1 MGLDSVSKLEKQI
14 VLLSGES
21 SAAKEEFS
29 GKFKEQA
36 AVLVQKDEEIVKL
49 KAQVGNIQKRFRD
62 KVREVQETLS
72 KYNETLKTKN
82 QEIAEYTLELN
93 KLKGNDAAQGKIITM
108 LKESVTKLNNEKA
121 KWAEKEGGKKKKKK
135 KKKKKS

>member
-108 LKESVTKLNNEKA
+108 LKESVTKLNNEKEME
-121 KWAEKEGGKKKKKK
+121 EKRQRDEEEKRKKMEEE
-135 KKKKKS
+135 S